1 MTHAPRIVAVA
12 DTDSYVKWAAALLG
26 PVPGAELIVL
36 ETELVVSP
44 AQQEAALVG
53 SGLERVRRAGFT
65 ELPGLLAGAEAVL
78 LAARGPLVRVLA
90 RMVSRLDPPPV
101 ILTGLP
107 GISIPA
113 TWLAL
118 HFRRQCDL
126 FILHSRREVGEF
138 SALAVDR
145 GIRQRFALATLPFAR
160 TGARI
165 ARAGTDLVFAAQAL
179 VPRGYEARREVARLL
194 VRAAEEHPDRR
205 VVLKLRGRPGEA
217 ETHREQFP
225 YPELLAELGPL
236 PSNLVTSTASM
247 AEALS
252 TAEGLV
258 TVSSTAAIEAA
269 AQGVPVIALDTFGV
283 HPSLINVVFE
293 GSGLLAG
300 ADHVIAR
307 RFRTPDPQWIGDNYF
322 HDPSADDWLDRV
334 RELVARRRAGMLPA
348 RRAHARA
355 GGRAR
360 DAWERRLALG
370 TADQTLAGSLAYAVG
385 VPARAVVRTTRRWR
399 NRLRRR
405 VA

>member
-1 MTHAPRIVAVA
+1 VTAAPRIIAVA

-44 AQQEAALVG
+44 QQQRAALAG
-53 SGLERVRRAGFT
+53 SGLDRVRRARFA
-65 ELPGLLAGAEAVL
+65 ELPALLAGADAVL

-90 RMVSRLDPPPV
+90 RLVARLDPPPV
-101 ILTGLP
+101 IVTGLP
-107 GISIPA
+107 GISVPA

-126 FILHSRREVGEF
+126 FVLHSHREIREF
-138 SALAVDR
+138 SHLAVER

-160 TGARI
+160 RTDAI
-165 ARAGTDLVFAAQAL
+165 ARRGTDLVFAAQAL
-179 VPRGYEARREVARLL
+179 VPRGRDARLEVARLL
-194 VRAAEEHPDRR
+194 RRAAAAHPDRR

-225 YPELLAELGPL
+225 YPELLASLGPI
-236 PSNLVTSTASM
+236 PPNLVTSTAPM
-247 AEALS
+247 RDALR

-283 HPSLINVVFE
+283 RPSLINVVFE
-293 GSGLLAG
+293 GSGLLGG
-300 ADHVIAR
+300 ADDVVER
-307 RFRTPDPQWIGDNYF
+307 RFRRPSPRWVGDNYF
-322 HDPSADDWLDRV
+322 HDPADDDWLERV
-334 RELVARRRAGMLPA
+334 AELVSRRRAGTLPV
-348 RRAHARA
+348 RRPHARV

-370 TADQTLAGSLAYAVG
+370 SADRSVTGSLAYAVG
-385 VPARAVVRTTRRWR
+385 VPARAVARATRRWR

-405 VA
+405 PG

>member
-1 MTHAPRIVAVA
+1 MTITPRIVAVA

-36 ETELVVSP
+36 ETELVVSA
-44 AQQEAALVG
+44 AQQRAALAG
-53 SGLERVRRAGFT
+53 SGLERVRRATFAD
-65 ELPGLLAGAEAVL
+65 LPGLLADADAVL

-90 RMVSRLDPPPV
+90 RLASRLDPQPV

-107 GISIPA
+107 GISVPA

-118 HFRRQCDL
+118 HFRRACDL
-126 FILHSRREVGEF
+126 FILHSHREVREF
-138 SALAVDR
+138 SRLAVER

-160 TGARI
+160 RGAAVVRE
-165 ARAGTDLVFAAQAL
+165 GTDLVFAAQAL
-179 VPRGYEARREVARLL
+179 VPRGYEARLEMARLL
-194 VRAAEEHPDRR
+194 VRAAQAHPDRR

-225 YPELLAELGPL
+225 YPELLASLGPL
-236 PSNLVTSTASM
+236 PPNLVTSTASM
-247 AEALS
+247 RDALR

-283 HPSLINVVFE
+283 RASLINLVFE

-300 ADHVIAR
+300 AEDMIER
-307 RFRTPDPQWIGDNYF
+307 RFRRPSPRWVGDNYF
-322 HDPSADDWLDRV
+322 HDPSDDDWLDRV
-334 RELVARRRAGMLPA
+334 TELVARRRAGILPA
-348 RRAHARA
+348 RRSQTRV

-370 TADQTLAGSLAYAVG
+370 SADRSMTGSLAYAVG
-385 VPARAVVRTTRRWR
+385 IPARAVVRTTRRWR
-399 NRLRRR
+399 SRLRRR